1 MRKITLTA
9 MMFFACFFVI
19 SCSNIEIEQYSTKVL
34 KMPNNR
40 IIIDSS
46 YTYPGELLYSD
57 ILRKYNLN
65 STVTKSLST
74 EDENFFSKKFI
85 TKSTSPIVYEK
96 RSYIYPGAL
105 FEGNSISSNEYIP
118 ILNIKRNPITV
129 SSTLNHK
136 NLKCTTKT
144 INNICL
150 SQFSE
155 YVKWLVKDGVFNLNE
170 NFLFSCKRFTFYDE
184 IKHAFGSNI
193 DTKGLFSS
201 FKQGSVEL
209 NDRISTSTGMFIK
222 FYQSAFT
229 VNMDITPLSDQL
241 VVGNTDYEPAYI
253 SSVTYGRMGV
263 LVFETN
269 EEYEFV
275 QKSINKEFRNIFSNG
290 STTLTENEKRFFEN
304 TEFKILIIG
313 SDSDYSVQTVKGYE
327 EFLSLIYNS
336 KFSETNYGVPISCT
350 FSYANSHKL
359 AEIEFEQNIFVEPLF
374 VKMREEKIDLG
385 KNSNYDYNN
394 RFDLYLDFY
403 KDREK
408 TIKSR
413 PYHDIVFKI
422 KKDEVDRYFTYE
434 YDPSDGK
441 EKGIPGFSY
450 DNYSKIIQLRNLDF
464 KSSIFVDKGEMYDYQ
479 CPSEKSGD
487 KIIEKSHE
495 HWCSFSLKESPF
507 YLKIN

>member
-74 EDENFFSKKFI
+74 EDEKFFSKKFI

-136 NLKCTTKT
+136 NLKYTTKT
-144 INNICL
+144 IQNICL
-150 SQFSE
+150 SEFSD
-155 YVKWLVKDGVFNLNE
+155 YVKWLVKDGVFTQNE
-170 NFLFSCKRFTFYDE
+170 KFLYSNKRFTFYDE
-184 IKHAFGSNI
+184 IKQAFGSNV

-201 FKQGSVEL
+201 FKQGSAEL
-209 NDRISTSTGMFIK
+209 NERISTSTGMFIK

-229 VNMDITPLSDQL
+229 VNMDIAPLSDGL
-241 VVGNTDYEPAYI
+241 VTGSTEFEPIYI
-253 SSVTYGRMGV
+253 NSVTYGRMGV

-269 EEYEFV
+269 EEYEFA
-275 QKSINKEFRNIFSNG
+275 QKCMNKEFNNIFCKASE
-290 STTLTENEKRFFEN
+290 TLSESEKRFFEN

-313 SDSDYSVQTVKGYE
+313 SDSDYSVQTVKGYN

-413 PYHDIVFKI
+413 PDKNIIFSI
-422 KKDEVDRYFTYE
+422 KKDEVDRYYKYE
-434 YDPSDGK
+434 YSSPE
-441 EKGIPGFSY
+441 EKHKAFPQFSF
-450 DNYSKIIQLRNLDF
+450 DTYSKIINLRNIDF
-464 KSSIFVDKGEMYDYQ
+464 KSSIFVDTGEDYFYTY
-479 CPSEKSGD
+479 PIETYPGKF
-487 KIIEKSHE
+487 IEKTKE

-507 YLKIN
+507 YLEIN